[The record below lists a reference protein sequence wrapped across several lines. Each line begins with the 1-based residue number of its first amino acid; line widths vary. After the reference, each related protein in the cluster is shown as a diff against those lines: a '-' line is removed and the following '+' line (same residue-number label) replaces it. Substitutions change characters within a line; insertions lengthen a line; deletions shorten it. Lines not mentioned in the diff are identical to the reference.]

1 MYINVRVS
9 ADEQSVDA
17 CRLADLISL
26 LLKTP
31 SDRHLPSIRSKIKPG
46 SGAENPPP
54 FHLLCSIVCAERIM
68 GLHSRLDHT
77 NQTWGK
83 TVCIVA
89 NTSVIQ
95 RASSSE
101 SAKRAVLF
109 ESALC
114 FIHASFRISLSLDRS
129 LLQPLSSR
137 AWMESLDL
145 VEEAGL
151 WYICCQVHIPM
162 HIHEVICSVELTGI
176 QLILLDLRSFS
187 GIKLVWRSFQESFR
201 IELFCITKENHGCLH
216 FE

>member
-68 GLHSRLDHT
+68 GLHSRLNHT

-101 SAKRAVLF
+101 AAKRAVLF

-145 VEEAGL
+145 VERGRIMVHLLPSPYSYAYSWGDLLCRADGNTTDPSRPAQLL
-151 WYICCQVHIPM
+151 W
-162 HIHEVICSVELTGI
+162 
-176 QLILLDLRSFS
+176 
-187 GIKLVWRSFQESFR
+187 
-201 IELFCITKENHGCLH
+201 N
-216 FE
+216 